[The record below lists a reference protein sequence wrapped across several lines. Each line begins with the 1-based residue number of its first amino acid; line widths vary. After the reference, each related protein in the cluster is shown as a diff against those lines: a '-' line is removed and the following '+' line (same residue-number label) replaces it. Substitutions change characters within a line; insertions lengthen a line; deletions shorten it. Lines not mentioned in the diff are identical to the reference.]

1 MNMKLVKRVLA
12 MTLAASLMV
21 APALTAGAA
30 STDSSSSSESES
42 TSTDSS
48 STSDSATVAVAS
60 TSSVVGVG
68 NSSVAGA
75 YSVKTLAG
83 VAVRE
88 SANTIASKAGLAAN
102 EKAYVRVYDI
112 TAKQSPAAFNSI
124 NAAAASVGGTVI
136 GAVNIDF
143 GKLVGA
149 KFSQLPA
156 GVSVPTTIGIPSAKV
171 HANKTQA
178 VVKVLPLGAVEIL
191 KDQDT
196 NLSTVT
202 FDITGGLAAYAVIE
216 Y

>member
-21 APALTAGAA
+21 APALTEGAA

-48 STSDSATVAVAS
+48 STSDSDTAVAS
-60 TSSVVGVG
+60 TSSVAGVG

-156 GVSVPTTIGIPSAKV
+156 GVSVQTTIGIPSAKV